1 MGTNKFLYEN
11 MFRFADSFRVFVS
24 QCWVLVLGIGSYIFR
39 YIWSVQFSSFFV
51 IEFASSFLFLL
62 GGFGLI
68 FFFFGSFKE
77 GIHNFNDQFGTN
89 CYKKGETIEEFGQ
102 KGNGYEVDD
111 GERVN
116 QIGGET

>member
-1 MGTNKFLYEN
+1 MLLNLLF
-11 MFRFADSFRVFVS
+11 FFVS
-24 QCWVLVLGIGSYIFR
+24 
-39 YIWSVQFSSFFV
+39 
-51 IEFASSFLFLL
+51 
-62 GGFGLI
+62 FGLI

-102 KGNGYEVDD
+102 KGKGYEVAD

-116 QIGGET
+116 QIGGETENSVMASSTSKYELSSGKVMSWFIEEQKSMIFSVRELYVGSNDSTQSNIFSY